1 MALQLPWDK
10 LLVASVVSHVE
21 GDKGPQILAY
31 DDTVEGKAGK
41 ETSKVGYFFS
51 SIAGKAIKSVAFG
64 VLGLVSVNEGSSV
77 VVDFEQL
84 EQDKKKALVNK
95 AKKAAKAKAKEGGSA
110 PSGRKAGR
118 PKGSKNKD
126 KIADAKE
133 QSQSLQVLERLLKNV
148 MPVLASVGVVP
159 SYLAAD
165 GAFGNLACML
175 TAQSQGLFLVSKL
188 HCNSALYYPPKAGSK
203 KRKFGERV
211 DFGKL
216 GAHEIGSEK
225 EKGCILTYFQI
236 DKVRTKNISIWINV
250 VIIRYECQKTN
261 KTAFVLLFSNDLG
274 LVGMDMVK
282 YYSLRFQ
289 IEFNFRDAKQYFGL
303 SDFKSTKPTQV
314 TNAVGLS
321 FFMVNM
327 SAILLRSIK
336 AAHGFDFVSIL
347 DIKACFRAV
356 FYAEQLKNHPD
367 LGLTNIL
374 APENAEVLTKLGVI
388 NIHQKARKTQKAA

>member
-1 MALQLPWDK
+1 MEQIQVLLSSLKHLIPVANIDHFSAIIQGIYSISGGGITQLNISRYSSISYRSVQRFMALQLPWDK

-216 GAHEIGSEK
+216 GVCG
-225 EKGCILTYFQI
+225 G
-236 DKVRTKNISIWINV
+236 
-250 VIIRYECQKTN
+250 
-261 KTAFVLLFSNDLG
+261 
-274 LVGMDMVK
+274 
-282 YYSLRFQ
+282 
-289 IEFNFRDAKQYFGL
+289 
-303 SDFKSTKPTQV
+303 
-314 TNAVGLS
+314 
-321 FFMVNM
+321 
-327 SAILLRSIK
+327 
-336 AAHGFDFVSIL
+336 GFT
-347 DIKACFRAV
+347 
-356 FYAEQLKNHPD
+356 
-367 LGLTNIL
+367 G
-374 APENAEVLTKLGVI
+374 
-388 NIHQKARKTQKAA
+388 